1 MTCPYCGAQQQSK
14 SIYCDNCGQLLPALH
29 TETSV
34 SQKHPFRFWLVS
46 LILLPI
52 LLIIGIALYAMHA
65 PQPAEPESS
74 ALPAPQVW
82 NGGTAALLWSED
94 VIDSEAERQ
103 AICHR
108 LQEVSTMIQM
118 PVGIHLADEPISD
131 DDTVR
136 EQAIADFTEQFP
148 DATDGVFL
156 YLDLTEPEPG
166 QTYNSHD
173 YFLTYGA
180 AQLYY
185 TNAPDYNRIAE
196 IFAQVNAACELEQA
210 TTLRRVELFCT
221 ALEETYQEGIP
232 DGYYVQDSDT
242 GQYLYESDGEI
253 GWHDTLPEE

>member
-1 MTCPYCGAQQQSK
+1 MMT
-14 SIYCDNCGQLLPALH
+14 PA
-29 TETSV
+29 
-34 SQKHPFRFWLVS
+34 
-46 LILLPI
+46 
-52 LLIIGIALYAMHA
+52 
-65 PQPAEPESS
+65 
-74 ALPAPQVW
+74 
-82 NGGTAALLWSED
+82 
-94 VIDSEAERQ
+94 
-103 AICHR
+103 
-108 LQEVSTMIQM
+108 
-118 PVGIHLADEPISD
+118 
-131 DDTVR
+131 R

-148 DATDGVFL
+148 DAADGVFL

-210 TTLRRVELFCT
+210 TTLPRSGVVLH

>member
-1 MTCPYCGAQQQSK
+1 MT
-14 SIYCDNCGQLLPALH
+14 
-29 TETSV
+29 
-34 SQKHPFRFWLVS
+34 
-46 LILLPI
+46 
-52 LLIIGIALYAMHA
+52 
-65 PQPAEPESS
+65 EPES
-74 ALPAPQVW
+74 
-82 NGGTAALLWSED
+82 
-94 VIDSEAERQ
+94 
-103 AICHR
+103 
-108 LQEVSTMIQM
+108 
-118 PVGIHLADEPISD
+118 
-131 DDTVR
+131 
-136 EQAIADFTEQFP
+136 
-148 DATDGVFL
+148 
-156 YLDLTEPEPG
+156 G

-196 IFAQVNAACELEQA
+196 IFAQVNAACEVEQA